1 MKSGRHMPGTE
12 LLATVA
18 VAIILVNS
26 SAASRQAEPHAPVL
40 TARDRAEIQQL
51 VSRYAVALSS
61 CAAKE
66 YSELFTPDGVFATD
80 DFRGPRHRQLYGK
93 SATLTGR
100 AQLVELVRT
109 EEHCLAAESTAG
121 TSPAAT
127 RTQRPGPGV
136 VITPTPEGATGKAT
150 LGSGGRYE
158 DVYVKT
164 PEGWRFKSRTV
175 FMPPLPTSEPG
186 PVQSAR

>member
-1 MKSGRHMPGTE
+1 MKSGRHVPGTG
-12 LLATVA
+12 LLTTVV
-18 VAIILVNS
+18 VAITLVNS
-26 SAASRQAEPHAPVL
+26 GAARRQAERNMPAF
-40 TARDRAEIQQL
+40 TERDRAEIQQL

-80 DFRGPRHRQLYGK
+80 DFRGARHRELYGK

-100 AQLVELVRT
+100 TQLVELVRT
-109 EEHCLAAESTAG
+109 EEHCLAAKSTAA
-121 TSPAAT
+121 TAPAA
-127 RTQRPGPGV
+127 RTQRPVPSV
-136 VITPTPEGATGKAT
+136 VITPTREGATGTAT
-150 LGSGGRYE
+150 LGGGGRYE

-175 FMPPLPTSEPG
+175 FMPPLPASIPG